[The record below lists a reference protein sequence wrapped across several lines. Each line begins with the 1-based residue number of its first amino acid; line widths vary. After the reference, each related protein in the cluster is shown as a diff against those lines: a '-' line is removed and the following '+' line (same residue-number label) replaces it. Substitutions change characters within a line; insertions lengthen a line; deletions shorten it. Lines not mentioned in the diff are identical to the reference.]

1 VLFFAALVVELFN
14 MFIHTRDGWTAV
26 VPTGMTLSILGVVLA
41 LAAVAT
47 LFTVPVTW
55 VVHRRLEVVS

>member
-1 VLFFAALVVELFN
+1 

-26 VPTGMTLSILGVVLA
+26 VPTGMTLSILGVILA

-55 VVHRRLEVVS
+55 VVHRKLEVVS